1 MATSLFEDGT
11 VVFKRPTV
19 AYVRQ
24 PDTMYVVYRGTLS
37 PRSWRGSPSGT
48 QYIAELSP
56 RQMQHGSTPKDPTI
70 RNKLLKLSK
79 ADEGKYTLFKLGDLI
94 ERRKSIGRKSPS
106 DKSAVEETV
115 YEIFKFNSSGNW
127 VVRSKGSSVETTI
140 LPGEEKNYERSS
152 RRKLGGKTQRASSN
166 RRNRRKTQRKR

>member
-24 PDTMYVVYRGTLS
+24 PDTMYVVYRGTLY
-37 PRSWRGSPSGT
+37 PHSWSGSPSGT

-79 ADEGKYTLFKLGDLI
+79 AKEGEYTRFKLGDFI
-94 ERRKSIGRKSPS
+94 QRRKSVS
-106 DKSAVEETV
+106 DKSAAEETV

-127 VVRSKGSSVETTI
+127 VVRSKSSNAEKSI
-140 LPGEEKNYERSS
+140 LPHEEKDYERSS
-152 RRKLGGKTQRASSN
+152 RRKLGGRTRRGRNRHSR
-166 RRNRRKTQRKR
+166 RRNSRKTQKK